1 VPALAEAAL
10 DERERELLDQL
21 VAELVRVYGDDLD
34 GVWLYGS
41 RARGERTHD
50 ESDID
55 LLVVTHSER
64 DDKPL
69 IPAIWRVLDRLG
81 NPRIFVD
88 PRQRSRTW
96 VEDRRAI
103 DSFFLRD
110 VDREKIVLY
119 GRP

>member
-1 VPALAEAAL
+1 MAALAEAAL
-10 DERERELLDQL
+10 DGRERELLGRL
-21 VAELVRVYGDDLD
+21 VAELEQVYGDDLD

-41 RARGERTHD
+41 GARGERTHD

-55 LLVVTHSER
+55 VLVVTRSER

-69 IPAIWRVLDRLG
+69 IPAVWRVLDHLG
-81 NPRIFVD
+81 NPPILVD
-88 PRQRSRTW
+88 PRQRSRGW

-103 DSFFLRD
+103 DSFFIRD
-110 VDREKIVLY
+110 VDRDKIVLY